1 MPVVARNKSE
11 SGLFSGIKQIGMYGC
26 GLWPR
31 DLKGGDTMKNK
42 FAWITLIALSLSAP
56 ASAADK
62 LNIAWGGSNP
72 GGVMYYMVGAAGTI
86 ISEKLP
92 QYNINQVT
100 TGGSTENAKR
110 LIKGELDMGIV
121 YGAHVYMAQKPEGP
135 FKGGA
140 KGTMLR
146 GVAKAYKGP
155 TYFVTLPTT
164 GIKKLSDL
172 KGKTVAMGP
181 PGSGTVFNCTNI
193 ATAVGVIGDIKQRY
207 MTFADAGRALANG
220 QIDALCQ
227 SSAPAAAVKEL
238 AETKGA
244 VVLAPSDDELKQI
257 SGKYP
262 FYVTNAMPATTYKG
276 VPATKLPFLTVYWVA
291 HERVPAKAVQ
301 DILELVYKDDIK
313 KRLAAGHK
321 AWGQMEPDTHNF
333 NQLGVPM
340 HPGAVAY
347 YKSKGLYKE

>member
-1 MPVVARNKSE
+1 M
-11 SGLFSGIKQIGMYGC
+11 
-26 GLWPR
+26 
-31 DLKGGDTMKNK
+31 KGTFVLTM
-42 FAWITLIALSLSAP
+42 LIAWSLSIP
-56 ASAADK
+56 ASATDK
-62 LNIAWGGSNP
+62 INIAWGGSNP
-72 GGVMYYMVGAAGTI
+72 GGVMYYMVGTAGTI

-92 QYNINQVT
+92 QYNITQVT

-155 TYFVTLPTT
+155 TYFVSLPTT
-164 GIKKLSDL
+164 GIKKLTDL

-181 PGSGTVFNCTNI
+181 PGSGTVFNCNNMLN
-193 ATAVGVIGDIKQRY
+193 AVGILKDINSRY

-244 VVLAPSDDELKQI
+244 VVLPYSDAEMNKVT
-257 SGKYP
+257 SKFP
-262 FYVTNAMPATTYKG
+262 FYVVDTMPATTYKG

-291 HERVPAKAVQ
+291 HERVPAKAIQ
-301 DILELVYKDDIK
+301 DILELVYQPAIK

-321 AWGQMEPDTHNF
+321 AWAQMEPDTHNF
-333 NQLGVPM
+333 LKLGVPM